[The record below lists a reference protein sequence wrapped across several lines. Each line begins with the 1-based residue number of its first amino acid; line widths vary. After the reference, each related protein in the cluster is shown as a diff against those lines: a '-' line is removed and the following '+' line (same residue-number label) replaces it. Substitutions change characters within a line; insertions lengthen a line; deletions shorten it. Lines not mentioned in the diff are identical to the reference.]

1 MTFCQSRG
9 CSREIFYSK
18 TILLLVEVKIGEP
31 RVGKTTA
38 DSRVCSAWSQV
49 NRAGPSAVQPRP
61 GMGLSRVRSQG
72 DTTRPPSEDRVGE
85 RSAGP
90 MGIHSFPL
98 IQHLVRGAAPPPR
111 SVTALLHFIRLQTT
125 NLTVT
130 QNIQCWFKKKKKLA
144 GSHED
149 SGFSK
154 QPSTSGPCPV

>member
-9 CSREIFYSK
+9 CSREIFYLK
-18 TILLLVEVKIGEP
+18 TILLLVEVKIGER

-49 NRAGPSAVQPRP
+49 NRVGPSAMQPRT
-61 GMGLSRVRSQG
+61 GMGLSRVRSQR
-72 DTTRPPSEDRVGE
+72 DTTRPPSEDRVGK

-90 MGIHSFPL
+90 MGIRSFPL
-98 IQHLVRGAAPPPR
+98 IQNVVHGAAPPPR
-111 SVTALLHFIRLQTT
+111 SVTALLQFIPFQTT
-125 NLTVT
+125 NFSYPEYSMLV
-130 QNIQCWFKKKKKLA
+130 KKLA

-154 QPSTSGPCPV
+154 QPSPSGPCPV